1 MLNGVKIDF
10 NFSQEFYL
18 KEIAM
23 DSKYLLFET
32 TDGMNY
38 FKDSYEYGCEYN
50 ASLENRNII
59 FKLYFDDYK
68 DLDNIPYLLYKYLR
82 DNDMLYDD

>member
-18 KEIAM
+18 KEIDM

-32 TDGMNY
+32 TDVM
-38 FKDSYEYGCEYN
+38 K
-50 ASLENRNII
+50 NINVET
-59 FKLYFDDYK
+59 L
-68 DLDNIPYLLYKYLR
+68 LDWE
-82 DNDMLYDD
+82 